1 MRRILVGGVGVLL
14 IFIAVNAHGLFHEAR
29 FLAPGPGTTAN
40 RVAQGNIGN
49 PWVAQGFPMLPLE
62 GLCSKLPLE
71 LMAHI
76 SAMSR
81 VHIWRSYLLLLAFCA
96 ACLLVGFALT
106 LLVQV
111 RFLWLSL
118 ARTYAS

>member
-1 MRRILVGGVGVLL
+1 MRRILVGGFGVLL

-40 RVAQGNIGN
+40 R
-49 PWVAQGFPMLPLE
+49 VAQGFPMLPLE